1 MKFQHMTMKQFFP
14 PLLLIAAL
22 CFPNCASDNKK
33 TPQPSPPA
41 ATAAP
46 APPEPASQTPREN
59 GESPAGKSA
68 EQLRANKSNRIGS
81 IPTGKDAELNKSAP
95 TPPTPVPAKT
105 PAKAGPPGYIT
116 KKDLFLQSEPSSKA
130 ANIAPLKQYET
141 VYILETIMKDENGN
155 LTPYPTWYKVERE
168 NKATGWV
175 VAKGVNAG
183 GGG

>member
-1 MKFQHMTMKQFFP
+1 MTAKHFFSFI
-14 PLLLIAAL
+14 LLIATSL
-22 CFPNCASDNKK
+22 LQGCANDNKK
-33 TPQPSPPA
+33 ASQAQPPGTA
-41 ATAAP
+41 AAP
-46 APPEPASQTPREN
+46 APAQQATPPPQETK
-59 GESPAGKSA
+59 ESPVGKSV

-81 IPTGKDAELNKSAP
+81 IPTGKDAELNQSVPA
-95 TPPTPVPAKT
+95 PPTPIPAKK

>member
-1 MKFQHMTMKQFFP
+1 MVAKKKC
-14 PLLLIAAL
+14 LYILLIVTSL
-22 CFPNCASDNKK
+22 LQSCSNDNKK
-33 TPQPSPPA
+33 TAQTATPETAAAPA
-41 ATAAP
+41 ATQQKAAAEQP
-46 APPEPASQTPREN
+46 QEN
-59 GESPAGKSA
+59 KESPVGKSV

-81 IPTGKDAELNKSAP
+81 IPTGKDAELNSSTPA
-95 TPPTPVPAKT
+95 PPTPIPAKT

-116 KKDLFLQSEPSSKA
+116 QKDLFLQSQPSSKA

-155 LTPYPTWYKVERE
+155 LTSFPTWYKVERE

-175 VAKGVNAG
+175 VAKGVNPG